1 MSKSNFFGNL
11 IKTNPTLPTANSSS
25 AYGTATGI
33 WTLEEAG
40 AFRASGD
47 WPVPASPPGAPTI
60 TGVTAGN
67 AQVAVAFNANAST
80 GGLDVSSF
88 TALAS
93 SGQSASG
100 SSSPVTVTGLTN
112 GTAITFTV
120 TATNA
125 AGTSSASS
133 ASSSVT
139 PVNPPRGL
147 FFGGGTTKYNN
158 SQLNTIDYITI
169 SSTGNAQDFG
179 DLSVTRTQLG
189 SFASTTRAVSNG
201 GIAAGAKKDTID
213 YVTIASTG
221 NASDFG
227 DISTAREGAGGL
239 SNATRGVCL
248 GGDPGP
254 SDSERVIEYVT
265 IASTGNATDFGDSAI
280 DLEYSC
286 AGCASPTRGIMFG
299 GSYVPDNTIQYITIG
314 STGNASDF
322 GDLNFN
328 ATAAGGASSNTRAL
342 CGRAYSGG
350 GSQSPVLAIDYVTIS
365 STGNATDFGD
375 QLNDRGGGAGTSSNT
390 RGIFAGGDDDNSGI
404 INVIEYVTIASTGNS
419 QDFGDLTVART
430 RHGAA
435 SSDHGGVQ

>member
-1 MSKSNFFGNL
+1 MSKTRFFGNL

-67 AQVAVAFNANAST
+67 AQVAVAFNANADD
-80 GGLDVSSF
+80 GGLDVSS
-88 TALAS
+88 S
-93 SGQSASG
+93 SGQTASG
-100 SSSPVTVTGLTN
+100 SSSPLTVTSLTN
-112 GTAITFTV
+112 GNAVTFTV

-125 AGTSSASS
+125 SGTSSASS
-133 ASSSVT
+133 ASDSAT
-139 PVNPPRGL
+139 PVNPPRGI
-147 FFGGGTTKYNN
+147 FFGGGSTKYNN
-158 SQLNTIDYITI
+158 SELNNIDYITI
-169 SSTGNAQDFG
+169 SSTGNA
-179 DLSVTRTQLG
+179 T
-189 SFASTTRAVSNG
+189 
-201 GIAAGAKKDTID
+201 
-213 YVTIASTG
+213 
-221 NASDFG
+221 DFG
-227 DISTAREGAGGL
+227 DISTAREGTGGL

-254 SDSERVIEYVT
+254 SDSERVLEYVT
-265 IASTGNATDFGDSAI
+265 IASTGNTTDFGDSAI
-280 DLEYSC
+280 DLEYGP
-286 AGCASPTRGIMFG
+286 AGCASPTRGIIFG
-299 GSYVPDNTIQYITIG
+299 GSYVPNNTIQYITIG

-328 ATAAGGASSNTRAL
+328 ATAAGAASSNTRAL
-342 CGRAYSGG
+342 CGRAYSSGG
-350 GSQSPVLAIDYVTIS
+350 GASPVTAIDYITIS

-390 RGIFAGGDDDNSGI
+390 RGIFAGGDDDSSGI

-419 QDFGDLTVART
+419 QDFGDLTVARV